1 MLQSTKNL
9 PVLWKENKLTQ
20 NQEIPEEYLDGD
32 FDFGFTS
39 VDEDELNAL
48 VQLDD
53 QTTPDEIKE
62 MQEKLDLILQMN
74 STCEG
79 TSAVKEQYD
88 ELLKVKMEEIEKVTI
103 PLLINLKKN
112 KQKDYLYWPGTQ
124 RETQCEL
131 QLQKL
136 LNITRSV

>member
-1 MLQSTKNL
+1 MTSDYQ
-9 PVLWKENKLTQ
+9 
-20 NQEIPEEYLDGD
+20 IPDEFLNDE
-32 FDFGFTS
+32 FDFGFTAA
-39 VDEDELNAL
+39 DEDELNSL

-88 ELLKVKMEEIEKVTI
+88 ELLKVKMEEIERVTL
-103 PLLINLKKN
+103 PLLLNLKKN
-112 KQKDYLYWPGTQ
+112 KAKDYLYWPGGE
-124 RETQCEL
+124 REAKCDL
-131 QLQKL
+131 QIQKL
-136 LNITRSV
+136 LNITRSS